1 MNHAFPCGTLALD
14 FLGTLRARRNP
25 VPTEKLGT
33 PELLDDWFVESG
45 MLDTAPRADAAD
57 LAAAV
62 ELREALYLLVEERL
76 GGRAALAA
84 RAERFALA
92 LAAGADPAAAA
103 EQAGS
108 AGQAATG
115 PAALADP
122 AAPAGAVAPAG
133 PAGAAAGDAALEA
146 AAAVLNRHAAE
157 PPIPVRLEADGAGSP
172 RTRRTGTAA
181 QGLAAVAREAVEI
194 LGGPDADLLR
204 ECGRP
209 ECTQVYL
216 DRSRGH
222 RREWCAMRTCGNR
235 VKVSAYR
242 SRHRASTPAPTSSH
256 A

>member
-1 MNHAFPCGTLALD
+1 VRHSVTVQNGYVNHAFPCGTLALD

-25 VPTEKLGT
+25 VPAEKLAT

-45 MLDTAPRADAAD
+45 MLDAAPHADDAD

-62 ELREALYLLVEERL
+62 ELRESLYLLVEDRL

-84 RAERFALA
+84 AASAAAADLAGQAGPADTGDEAEPADSVA
-92 LAAGADPAAAA
+92 LAAAVEVLNRYA
-103 EQAGS
+103 EEPPVTVRLEVAG
-108 AGQAATG
+108 GVG
-115 PAALADP
+115 
-122 AAPAGAVAPAG
+122 
-133 PAGAAAGDAALEA
+133 AGDAAA
-146 AAAVLNRHAAE
+146 S
-157 PPIPVRLEADGAGSP
+157 I
-172 RTRRTGTAA
+172 RRTGTAA

-194 LGGPDADLLR
+194 LGGPDAALLR

-242 SRHRASTPAPTSSH
+242 SRHRTSTPTPTTSH

>member
-1 MNHAFPCGTLALD
+1 MRHPVTGQNGYVNHAFPCGTLALD

-25 VPTEKLGT
+25 VPAEKLGT

-45 MLDTAPRADAAD
+45 MFDAAPHADEAD
-57 LAAAV
+57 LAAAL
-62 ELREALYLLVEERL
+62 ELRESLYALVEERL

-84 RAERFALA
+84 
-92 LAAGADPAAAA
+92 AASAAA
-103 EQAGS
+103 S
-108 AGQAATG
+108 DLAGQSGPVGHAEVAPTG
-115 PAALADP
+115 PAALA
-122 AAPAGAVAPAG
+122 AAV
-133 PAGAAAGDAALEA
+133 E
-146 AAAVLNRHAAE
+146 VLNRYAAE
-157 PPIPVRLEADGAGSP
+157 PPVTVRLDVGDGGVGDAAAVGNGAASI
-172 RTRRTGTAA
+172 RRTGTAA

-194 LGGPDADLLR
+194 LGGPDAALLR

-242 SRHRASTPAPTSSH
+242 SRHRTASASSAPSTTH

>member
-1 MNHAFPCGTLALD
+1 MCNPSNWLQRLVHHPVTGQNGYVNHAFPCGTLALD

-45 MLDTAPRADAAD
+45 MLDEAPGADEAD

-62 ELREALYLLVEERL
+62 ELRESVYSLVEERL
-76 GGRAALAA
+76 
-84 RAERFALA
+84 
-92 LAAGADPAAAA
+92 AGKAFDAD
-103 EQAGS
+103 
-108 AGQAATG
+108 
-115 PAALADP
+115 AD
-122 AAPAGAVAPAG
+122 AV
-133 PAGAAAGDAALEA
+133 
-146 AAAVLNRHAAE
+146 AVLNRHAAN
-157 PPIPVRLEADGAGSP
+157 PPAVVQLGAQGARHNGS
-172 RTRRTGTAA
+172 AA
-181 QGLAAVAREAVEI
+181 QGLAAVAREVAEI
-194 LGGPDADLLR
+194 LGGPDAELLR

-242 SRHRASTPAPTSSH
+242 TRHRVGEAQA
-256 A
+256 AARA

>member
-1 MNHAFPCGTLALD
+1 MRHPVTVQNGYVNHAFPCGTLALD

-25 VPTEKLGT
+25 VPAEKLAT

-45 MLDTAPRADAAD
+45 MLDVAPHADGAD

-62 ELREALYLLVEERL
+62 ELRESLYLLVEERL

-84 RAERFALA
+84 AS
-92 LAAGADPAAAA
+92 AAAA
-103 EQAGS
+103 ADL
-108 AGQAATG
+108 AGQAGPVGAGAAAPVG
-115 PAALADP
+115 PAALA
-122 AAPAGAVAPAG
+122 AAV
-133 PAGAAAGDAALEA
+133 E
-146 AAAVLNRHAAE
+146 VLNRYAAE
-157 PPIPVRLEADGAGSP
+157 PPVTVRLEVAGGGVGSVAGGGATGNNAAASI
-172 RTRRTGTAA
+172 RRTGTAA

-194 LGGPDADLLR
+194 LGGPDAALLR

-242 SRHRASTPAPTSSH
+242 SRHRTSTPTPTTSH

>member
-25 VPTEKLGT
+25 VPAEKLGT
-33 PELLDDWFVESG
+33 PGLLDDWFVESG
-45 MLDTAPRADAAD
+45 MFDAAPHADEAD
-57 LAAAV
+57 LAAAL
-62 ELREALYLLVEERL
+62 ELRESLYALVEDRL

-84 RAERFALA
+84 LSEAAASATGAA
-92 LAAGADPAAAA
+92 LAAPAASGAAVVPADPAALAEAVAVLNRYAA
-103 EQAGS
+103 QPPVIVQLEVGVAGS
-108 AGQAATG
+108 AG
-115 PAALADP
+115 
-122 AAPAGAVAPAG
+122 AGSAG
-133 PAGAAAGDAALEA
+133 VGSSGGLGAA
-146 AAAVLNRHAAE
+146 V
-157 PPIPVRLEADGAGSP
+157 
-172 RTRRTGTAA
+172 TRRSGTAA

-194 LGGPDADLLR
+194 LGGPDAALLR

-242 SRHRASTPAPTSSH
+242 SRHRTTSTPTSSAPSTTH

>member
-1 MNHAFPCGTLALD
+1 MVTGLVSWAVTVQTGYVNHAFPCGTLALD

-45 MLDTAPRADAAD
+45 MLDGAPGADDAD

-62 ELREALYLLVEERL
+62 ELREAIYSLVEERL
-76 GGRAALAA
+76 AGRTLDV
-84 RAERFALA
+84 
-92 LAAGADPAAAA
+92 G
-103 EQAGS
+103 
-108 AGQAATG
+108 
-115 PAALADP
+115 
-122 AAPAGAVAPAG
+122 
-133 PAGAAAGDAALEA
+133 GDAV
-146 AAAVLNRHAAE
+146 AVLNRHAAQA
-157 PPIPVRLEADGAGSP
+157 PVVVQLGPDG
-172 RTRRTGTAA
+172 TRRTGAA
-181 QGLAAVAREAVEI
+181 TQGLATVAREAVEI
-194 LGGPDADLLR
+194 LGGPDVALLR

-242 SRHRASTPAPTSSH
+242 SRHRTGEAPAATR

>member
-25 VPTEKLGT
+25 VPAEKLAT

-45 MLDTAPRADAAD
+45 MLDAAPHADAAD

-62 ELREALYLLVEERL
+62 ELRESLYLLVEERL

-84 RAERFALA
+84 ASAAAAADLAGQAGPADGGEALP
-92 LAAGADPAAAA
+92 ADPAA
-103 EQAGS
+103 
-108 AGQAATG
+108 
-115 PAALADP
+115 L
-122 AAPAGAVAPAG
+122 
-133 PAGAAAGDAALEA
+133 DAAL
-146 AAAVLNRHAAE
+146 AVLNRYAAE
-157 PPIPVRLEADGAGSP
+157 PPVVLQLGVGVGSA
-172 RTRRTGTAA
+172 TTLRTGTAA

-194 LGGPDADLLR
+194 LGGPDAALLR

-242 SRHRASTPAPTSSH
+242 SRHRTSTPTPAH

>member
-25 VPTEKLGT
+25 VPAEKLGT

-45 MLDTAPRADAAD
+45 MLDGAPGADDAD
-57 LAAAV
+57 LAAAL
-62 ELREALYLLVEERL
+62 ELRESVYSLVEARIA
-76 GGRAALAA
+76 GRPL
-84 RAERFALA
+84 
-92 LAAGADPAAAA
+92 D
-103 EQAGS
+103 
-108 AGQAATG
+108 
-115 PAALADP
+115 
-122 AAPAGAVAPAG
+122 
-133 PAGAAAGDAALEA
+133 GDAV
-146 AAAVLNRHAAE
+146 AVLNRHAAQASVVVQLGSSG
-157 PPIPVRLEADGAGSP
+157 VRHSGS
-172 RTRRTGTAA
+172 AA
-181 QGLAAVAREAVEI
+181 QGLAAVAREAAEI
-194 LGGPDADLLR
+194 LGGPDVALLR

-242 SRHRASTPAPTSSH
+242 SRHRTGAADVAPSR

>member
-1 MNHAFPCGTLALD
+1 MCHGVTGQNGYVNHAFPCGTLALD

-25 VPTEKLGT
+25 VPAEKLGT
-33 PELLDDWFVESG
+33 PGLLDDWFVESG
-45 MLDTAPRADAAD
+45 MFDAAPHADEAD
-57 LAAAV
+57 LAAAL
-62 ELREALYLLVEERL
+62 ELRESLYALVEDRL

-84 RAERFALA
+84 LAEAAASATGAA
-92 LAAGADPAAAA
+92 LAAPAVSAAAA
-103 EQAGS
+103 VP
-108 AGQAATG
+108 AA
-115 PAALADP
+115 PAALAE
-122 AAPAGAVAPAG
+122 AV
-133 PAGAAAGDAALEA
+133 
-146 AAAVLNRHAAE
+146 AVLNRYAAQ
-157 PPIPVRLEADGAGSP
+157 PPVIVQLEVGGDSSAGAGAAV
-172 RTRRTGTAA
+172 TRRSGTAA

-194 LGGPDADLLR
+194 LGGPDAALLR

-242 SRHRASTPAPTSSH
+242 SRHRTTPTPTSSASSTTH

>member
-25 VPTEKLGT
+25 VPAEKLAT

-45 MLDTAPRADAAD
+45 MLDAAPHADGAD

-62 ELREALYLLVEERL
+62 ELRESLYLLVEDRL

-84 RAERFALA
+84 AASAAAADLA
-92 LAAGADPAAAA
+92 GQAGPADTGDRVEPADPAALAAAVEVLNRYAA
-103 EQAGS
+103 EPPVTVRLEVAGG
-108 AGQAATG
+108 AG
-115 PAALADP
+115 
-122 AAPAGAVAPAG
+122 
-133 PAGAAAGDAALEA
+133 AGDAAA
-146 AAAVLNRHAAE
+146 S
-157 PPIPVRLEADGAGSP
+157 I
-172 RTRRTGTAA
+172 RRTGTAA

-194 LGGPDADLLR
+194 LGGPDAALLR

-242 SRHRASTPAPTSSH
+242 SRHRTSTPTPTPTMSH